1 MSVLT
6 KAAVATAAVVAAL
19 AVAAPAHAGVHPST
33 VETLPVTVDSS
44 NQSGWWNPLAV
55 VDGVTYFA
63 YNVPGSASDRHQVHL
78 GARAADGTWT
88 SGCLRT
94 ADGACADF
102 LDDNGHN
109 QPSIAVDGDG
119 VIHAFVSMHHED
131 WNYFRSTTPGDVT
144 SLVDVSGEMPDAG
157 AAISYPVTAAGADG
171 DVWLMVRVGA
181 DSQGRRDG
189 VLYHYDLSTSTWSR
203 ETVIGAAVGHSFYP
217 DDLEIDA
224 AGLVHVLWEWGPW
237 PADPYR
243 HLGSYA
249 VYDPAAHAFSDISG
263 AALPTPV
270 RPDTAGAVIWRPYT
284 PGEDIGSAVPAVQTA
299 KMSLA
304 DGELVGIAY
313 RYATDAEN
321 DFDLMWATW
330 NGAAWSSKTLIDA
343 TELGSGVSTIAA
355 LDTTSYGSKTRV
367 YGVVALQDC
376 GVVRSQVVMLESA
389 AGQTG
394 WSVEAVGDAVTG
406 QQRLRAATTEDAGAD
421 VLYLSAPATPGGGT
435 LRYAEI
441 PRSGQ
446 KRDGGSLAGIVSG
459 LRGDS
464 GGVNLARTGTATA
477 SSQLRADTGAEKAI
491 DGGCSDA
498 SRWISA
504 ASDTQPTITVEW
516 AGAAEL
522 DVVRI
527 RSGYSV
533 GPAASS
539 VLRDFTVQVRTAG
552 GWVSIGAFDDNT
564 LTTVVVD
571 AQGLTADAVRLLITD
586 PSASATDVARVYEIE
601 AIAAP

>member
-1 MSVLT
+1 MSLLT
-6 KAAVATAAVVAAL
+6 KAVATAAAVVAVL
-19 AVAAPAHAGVHPST
+19 ATAAPAHAGVHPAT
-33 VETLPVTVDSS
+33 VETVPVTVDSS

-94 ADGACADF
+94 AAGACADF

-109 QPSIAVDGDG
+109 QPSIAVDGNG
-119 VIHAFVSMHHED
+119 MIHAFVSMHHEP
-131 WNYFRSTTPGDVT
+131 WHYFRSTTAGDVT
-144 SLVDVSGEMPDAG
+144 SLVDVSSEMPDAG
-157 AAISYPVTAAGADG
+157 AAISYPVTAPGANG

-181 DSQGRRDG
+181 DPQGRRDG
-189 VLYHYDLSTSTWSR
+189 VLYHYDPATAAWSR
-203 ETVIGAAVGHSFYP
+203 ETVIGAATGHSFYP
-217 DDLEIDA
+217 DDLEVDA
-224 AGLVHVLWEWGPW
+224 TGLVHVLWEWGPW

-263 AALPTPV
+263 AAVPTPI
-270 RPDTAGAVIWRPYT
+270 RPDTAGAVIWRPYAA
-284 PGEDIGSAVPAVQTA
+284 GEGIGDAVPAVQTA
-299 KMSLA
+299 KMSLV

-313 RYATDAEN
+313 RYAADTEN
-321 DFDLMWATW
+321 DFDVMWATW
-330 NGAAWSSKTLIDA
+330 DGTSWSSQSLIDA
-343 TELGSGVSTIAA
+343 TALGTGVSTIAA
-355 LDTTSYGSKTRV
+355 LDTTSFGSKTRV
-367 YGVVALQDC
+367 YAVVALQDC
-376 GVVRSQVVMLESA
+376 GVVKSQAVMLESVD
-389 AGQTG
+389 GRTG
-394 WSVEAVGDAVTG
+394 WSVEPVGDALTG
-406 QQRLRAATTEDAGAD
+406 QQRLRAATTDAGTD

-435 LRYAEI
+435 LRYAEV

-446 KRDGGSLAGIVSG
+446 KREGGSLTDIVSA

-464 GGVNLARTGTATA
+464 GGVDLARTGTATA
-477 SSQLRADTGAEKAI
+477 SSQLRTDTGAEKAI

-504 ASDTQPTITVEW
+504 ASDTHPSITVEW
-516 AGAAEL
+516 ASAAPL
-522 DVVRI
+522 DVVRV

-533 GPAASS
+533 GPAAAS
-539 VLRDFTVQVRTAG
+539 VLRDFTVQVRTSA
-552 GWVSIGAFDDNT
+552 GWVAIGSFDDNA
-564 LTTVVVD
+564 LNTVVVD
-571 AQGLTADAVRLLITD
+571 GQGLTADAVRLLITD
-586 PSASATDVARVYEIE
+586 PSASDTDVARVYEIE

>member
-1 MSVLT
+1 MSLFT
-6 KAAVATAAVVAAL
+6 KAVATAAAVVAVL
-19 AVAAPAHAGVHPST
+19 ATAAPAHAGVHPVT
-33 VETLPVTVDSS
+33 VETVPVTVDSS

-94 ADGACADF
+94 AAGACADF

-109 QPSIAVDGDG
+109 QPSIAVDGNG
-119 VIHAFVSMHHED
+119 MIHAFVSMHHEP
-131 WNYFRSTTPGDVT
+131 WHYFRSTAPGDVT
-144 SLVDVSGEMPDAG
+144 SLVDVSSEMPDAG
-157 AAISYPVTAAGADG
+157 AAISYPVTAPGADG

-181 DSQGRRDG
+181 DPQGRRDG
-189 VLYHYDLSTSTWSR
+189 VLYHYDPATSTWSR

-217 DDLEIDA
+217 DDLEVDA

-249 VYDPAAHAFSDISG
+249 VYDPAAHGFTDIAG
-263 AALPTPV
+263 AALPTPI
-270 RPDTAGAVIWRPYT
+270 RPDTAGAVVWRPYAA
-284 PGEDIGSAVPAVQTA
+284 GEGIGDAVPAVQTA
-299 KMSLA
+299 KMSLV

-313 RYATDAEN
+313 RYAPDTEN
-321 DFDLMWATW
+321 DFDVMWATW
-330 NGAAWSSKTLIDA
+330 DGSAWSSETLIDA
-343 TELGSGVSTIAA
+343 TALGSGVSTIAA
-355 LDTTSYGSKTRV
+355 LDTTSFGSKTRV
-367 YGVVALQDC
+367 YAVVALQDC
-376 GVVRSQVVMLESA
+376 GVVKSQAVMLESA
-389 AGQTG
+389 DGLTG
-394 WSVEAVGDAVTG
+394 WSVEPIGDAVTG
-406 QQRLRAATTEDAGAD
+406 QQRLRAATTDAGAD

-435 LRYAEI
+435 LRYAEV

-446 KRDGGSLAGIVSG
+446 KREGGSLADIVSA

-477 SSQLRADTGAEKAI
+477 SSQLRADTAAEKAI

-516 AGAAEL
+516 DGAAAL
-522 DVVRI
+522 DVVRV

-533 GPAASS
+533 GPAAAS
-539 VLRDFTVQVRTAG
+539 VLRDFTVQVRTSG
-552 GWVSIGAFDDNT
+552 GWVPIGSFDDNT
-564 LTTVVVD
+564 LNSVVVD

-586 PSASATDVARVYEIE
+586 PSASDTDVARVYEIE